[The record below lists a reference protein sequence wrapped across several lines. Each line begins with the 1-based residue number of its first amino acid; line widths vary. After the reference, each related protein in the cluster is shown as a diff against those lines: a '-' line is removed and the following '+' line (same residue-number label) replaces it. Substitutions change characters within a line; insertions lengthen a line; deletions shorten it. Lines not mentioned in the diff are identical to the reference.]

1 MVVINTGNLYNVH
14 SHAAVYS
21 DMYLVQSS
29 GTKDA
34 TSAQTPQIEYNEL
47 QPNCRDKVRQQNGG
61 SAVLFAM
68 KGEQYSQKQ
77 QITGY

>member
-1 MVVINTGNLYNVH
+1 MNCNLTVETK
-14 SHAAVYS
+14 S
-21 DMYLVQSS
+21 DS
-29 GTKDA
+29 
-34 TSAQTPQIEYNEL
+34 
-47 QPNCRDKVRQQNGG
+47 NGG